1 MPDIGNLP
9 ELDKYLVFFEA
20 GETVFLEGDTS
31 QDMYF
36 LVQGSFEIFKD
47 DQKISVV
54 SESGSLVGEMSFLL
68 GEKRTA
74 TVKAGEPVKAIRIP
88 VDTIADFMVDFPAL
102 APQISK
108 TLARRLQETTRVA
121 HGLKEFCDHLPDALI
136 MTDKDRKI
144 LAWNR
149 AAERLH
155 GRTWDQMEGHSL
167 AEVYHDPE
175 EYRQFVDDIH
185 AGRSLTEKILTI
197 KHPNEEAR
205 SISTSTTVLY
215 DGHHN
220 VNGFIFLARDVTRTK
235 MLEQRYR
242 RIRSWLVPLAALAVL
257 LVVVISFSIASFS
270 RGVRI
275 LDQRKASFRDRIIK
289 DSRALAPVIAGLRVR
304 GNSRAIDIVLR
315 DYFATR
321 NPDFFGITGL
331 TVLDMDKK
339 VINSFVPPGQGWQV
353 ETGHSYSGISFKGY
367 GHSPYKLLSLFHAA
381 ADHPMGR
388 KGVEIAYAMEWR
400 AGGEGETG
408 WLLFQLDM
416 ERLNNDFGV
425 DEKILSKIK
434 FDSAGRGG

>member
-1 MPDIGNLP
+1 MLDIGNLP
-9 ELDKYLVFFEA
+9 ELDKYLVLFEA

-31 QDMYF
+31 RDIYF
-36 LVQGSFEIFKD
+36 LVQGSFEIYKD
-47 DQKISVV
+47 DKKIAVI
-54 SESGSLVGEMSFLL
+54 SEPNSLVGEMAFLL
-68 GEKRTA
+68 GEKRTS

-88 VDTIADFMVDFPAL
+88 ADTISDFLVNFPAL

-121 HGLKEFCDHLPDALI
+121 HGLKEFCDQLPDAVI
-136 MTDKDRKI
+136 MTDQDRKI
-144 LAWNR
+144 LTWNR

-155 GRTWDQMEGHSL
+155 GRTWEQMKGHSL
-167 AEVYHDPE
+167 AEVYQDPK
-175 EYRQFVDDIH
+175 EYRHFVDDIH

-197 KHPNEEAR
+197 KHPDEEAR

-242 RIRSWLVPLAALAVL
+242 RIKSWLIPVSALAVL
-257 LVVVISFSIASFS
+257 LIVAIFFSISSFS

-275 LDQRKASFRDRIIK
+275 LDQRKVSFRNRIIE
-289 DSRALAPVIAGLRVR
+289 DSRSLAPVLTGLRAR
-304 GNSRAIDIVLR
+304 GNSRAIDMVLK

-321 NPDFFGITGL
+321 NPEFFGITGL
-331 TVLDMDKK
+331 TVLDRDKQ
-339 VINSFVPPGQGWQV
+339 VIHSFVPPGRGWQV
-353 ETGHSYSGISFKGY
+353 EIGHSYSGISFKGY
-367 GHSPYKLLSLFHAA
+367 GHSPYKLLSLFHAD

-388 KGVEIAYAMEWR
+388 KGVEIAYALHWP
-400 AGGEGETG
+400 AGEGEAD

-434 FDSAGRGG
+434 FESAGRGG